1 MTDDSFV
8 ENPGE
13 QINSIQSATLT
24 LYFSNQEGNG
34 LVAETQDIHYSS
46 NISMEKLVMERLL
59 LGPKGAD
66 AKSAIP
72 EGTKLISVSVSD
84 GVCFVS
90 LDETFRNQDYNI
102 EEPIVLYSIINSLSE
117 LSTVNKVQVSVG
129 GDTSGVYRDKFA
141 LDELYE
147 RNLDYVLEE

>member
-1 MTDDSFV
+1 M
-8 ENPGE
+8 
-13 QINSIQSATLT
+13 L
-24 LYFSNQEGNG
+24 
-34 LVAETQDIHYSS
+34 
-46 NISMEKLVMERLL
+46 
-59 LGPKGAD
+59 
-66 AKSAIP
+66 
-72 EGTKLISVSVSD
+72 
-84 GVCFVS
+84 
-90 LDETFRNQDYNI
+90 FRSQDYNI